1 MRRLR
6 ILTWPIHGS
15 YFNTLSRLDHDW
27 LLPVKPGSP
36 EGYGGRGKAE
46 FSPSIQDIPAATVRD
61 QDIDLVLYQ
70 SPRNLHEDSNELL
83 GPDRLHL
90 PRIYLE
96 HNTPFPDPVASRH
109 PFTDPHGLLVHVTH
123 YNQLMWNNGLT
134 PTRVIEHSVAIDPEA
149 VYKGTRPEGITVM
162 NSMPRRGR
170 KVGLDLFLEARRHIP
185 IQLAGFENGG
195 LAGLGDI
202 PYPRLHH
209 LVGEYRF
216 LFSPCRYTS
225 LPLAVVEALTI
236 GMPVVALATTELPD
250 VIENGVHG
258 YISNDLRVL
267 IDGMQRLIDDP
278 DHARELGANA
288 KDLAVRRFGL
298 ARFAR
303 DWDAAFAQAIE
314 LARSSDELRGSSAME
329 QQPWLR

>member
-15 YFNTLSRLDHDW
+15 YFNTLARLDHDW
-27 LLPVKPGSP
+27 LLPVKPGTP
-36 EGYGGRGKAE
+36 EGYGGRGNGD
-46 FSPSIQDIPAATVRD
+46 FPSSVQDVPADRVRE
-61 QDIDLVLYQ
+61 QNVDLVLFQ
-70 SPRNLHEDSNELL
+70 SPANLQTDAEELL
-83 GPDRLHL
+83 GPSLRHT

-109 PFTDPHGLLVHVTH
+109 PFDDPAGLLVHVTSF
-123 YNQLMWNNGLT
+123 NRLMWDNGST
-134 PTRVIEHSVAIDPEA
+134 PTRVVEHSVAIDPDA
-149 VYKGTRPEGITVM
+149 TYRGTRPEGITVI

-170 KVGLDLFLEARRHIP
+170 KVGLDLFLEARRHVP
-185 IQLAGFENGG
+185 LTVAGFENDG
-195 LAGLGDI
+195 LDGIGDI

-209 LVGEYRF
+209 VVGEYRF

-225 LPLAVVEALTI
+225 LPLAVIEALTL

-250 VIENGVHG
+250 VIVNGVHG
-258 YISNDLRVL
+258 YISNDLDVL
-267 IDGMQRLIDDP
+267 IRGMQRLIDDP

-288 KDLAVRRFGL
+288 RELAQSRFGL
-298 ARFAR
+298 DRFAR

-314 LARSSDELRGSSAME
+314 LVSR
-329 QQPWLR
+329 

>member
-1 MRRLR
+1 VAAARRIFR
-6 ILTWPIHGS
+6 HRSRTYPPRRCATRTSTWFSISHLAIFTKIRTSSSAPIDFIS
-15 YFNTLSRLDHDW
+15 PASTWSTTRPSRTR
-27 LLPVKPGSP
+27 S
-36 EGYGGRGKAE
+36 
-46 FSPSIQDIPAATVRD
+46 PAA
-61 QDIDLVLYQ
+61 Y
-70 SPRNLHEDSNELL
+70 
-83 GPDRLHL
+83 
-90 PRIYLE
+90 
-96 HNTPFPDPVASRH
+96 

-258 YISNDLRVL
+258 YLSNDLRVL